1 MTRRTSTE
9 GHLSVLMRGVVLSV
23 NRKHI
28 KDVTQV
34 ILQLVNRPIIRT
46 QDVSRDLDL
55 EMRLKS

>member
-34 ILQLVNRPIIRT
+34 ILQLVNRPEIRT

-55 EMRLKS
+55 EMRL